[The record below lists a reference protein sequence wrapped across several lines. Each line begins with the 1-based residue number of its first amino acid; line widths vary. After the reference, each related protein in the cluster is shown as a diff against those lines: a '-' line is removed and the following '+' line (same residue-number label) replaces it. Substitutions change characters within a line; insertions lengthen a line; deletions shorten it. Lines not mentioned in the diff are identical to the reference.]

1 MLTLA
6 HFLETWMPYQATGQ
20 EPVVSSVVVDS
31 REATPGSLFVAF
43 TGEQADGHDY
53 VTDAFARGA
62 VAALVQRPLPAHP
75 TLDTRPGG
83 QEQPVDFSQ
92 SFCLLV
98 DDTLAALQQAAKA
111 WRAKFNAQVIG
122 ITGSVGKTTTKELT
136 HTVLSQRYRTLKSP
150 GNRNNEIGLPLTLLE
165 LRSHHQRAVLEMGM
179 YATGEISLLCELAQP
194 FIGVV
199 TMIGPVH
206 LERVGSMAGIVKA
219 KRELVEALPPD
230 GYAIL
235 NRDDEHVMSMAGHT
249 KAHIF
254 TYGLH
259 ENADLWASDIR
270 SMGLEGVQF
279 TLTCGRE
286 SLKVK
291 VPLLGRHNVHTALRA
306 AAVGLVEGLAWEE
319 IVVGL
324 TQMTPQL
331 RLVTVPGP
339 HDSLIIDDTYNS
351 SPDSAMAALNL
362 LQDLD
367 GRKLAVLGDMLELGA
382 VEEASHRLVGRRVA
396 DVAEVLVA
404 VGPRGRWI
412 AEEALA
418 VGMSPRQVH
427 LAADVATAVSLLQDL
442 IHEKDTILI
451 KGSLGM
457 RMNRIVD
464 ALGKDTK
471 WPLP

>member
-6 HFLETWMPYQATGQ
+6 HFLQTFLPYQATGF

-31 REATPGSLFVAF
+31 REVRPGSLFVAF
-43 TGEQADGHDY
+43 AGEQVDGHDF
-53 VTDAFARGA
+53 VGQAFAHGA
-62 VAALVQRPLPAHP
+62 VAALVQRPLPNFP
-75 TLDTRPGG
+75 VLDTRSG
-83 QEQPVDFSQ
+83 QVPVPADLRQPV
-92 SFCLLV
+92 CLLV
-98 DDTLAALQQAAKA
+98 EDTLSALQKGAKA
-111 WRAKFNAQVIG
+111 WRDKLNVRVVG

-136 HTVLSQRYRTLKSP
+136 HTVLSQRFHTLKSP

-165 LRSHHQRAVLEMGM
+165 LRPKHERAVLEMGM
-179 YATGEISLLCELAQP
+179 YTTGEISLLCELAQP

-199 TMIGPVH
+199 TMVGPVH
-206 LERVGSMAGIVKA
+206 LERVGSMEGIVKA

-230 GYAIL
+230 GFAIL
-235 NRDDEHVMSMAGHT
+235 NRDDERVMSMAAHT
-249 KAHIF
+249 QAHIF

-259 ENADLWASDIR
+259 PNADLWATDIR

-286 SLKVK
+286 ALKVK

-306 AAVGLVEGLAWEE
+306 AAVGLVEGLGWDE
-319 IVVGL
+319 IVAGL

-339 HDSLIIDDTYNS
+339 NGSLLIDDTYNS
-351 SPDSAMAALNL
+351 SPDSALAALNL

-367 GRKLAVLGDMLELGA
+367 GRKVAVLGDMLELGQ
-382 VEEASHRLVGRRVA
+382 VEEASHRLVGRRA
-396 DVAEVLVA
+396 RDVAHILVA

-418 VGMSPRQVH
+418 VGMSPQRVH
-427 LAADVATAVSLLQDL
+427 VAKDVETAVTILQTL
-442 IHEKDTILI
+442 IRQDDTILI

-457 RMNRIVD
+457 QMGRIVD
-464 ALGKDTK
+464 ALSKDTS
-471 WPLP
+471 WPLH